1 MFLNDHKHRSVD
13 RMSKEIVD
21 VTIIGAGPT
30 GLFATFYAG
39 MREMSVN
46 LIDSLPQLG
55 GQLIEL
61 YPDKY
66 IYDVGGFPKIL
77 AKDLVANLV
86 EQAKFA
92 KPNIYLEEAVESY
105 EKKDDYFVL
114 KTNRGEYLTR
124 TILITAGIGAFQP
137 RKIGIEEE
145 VHFEGETLHYGIK
158 DLQVFAGKNV
168 LVCGG
173 GDSAVDWALMLEEV
187 AEKVTLVHR
196 RERFTAHETSVNQL
210 MESTVEVKTSRQVKA
225 IKGLDGKVDTVILA
239 NKEGEEEHIDLDHV
253 VVNYGNISSLGPLK
267 EWGLEMDRN
276 SILVD
281 RHMSTNVEGIFA
293 AGDVASYDGK
303 VKLIAVGFGEAPI
316 AISHIKTMVDPKA
329 RVQPKHSTSV
339 FKQDNE

>member
-1 MFLNDHKHRSVD
+1 
-13 RMSKEIVD
+13 MSKEIVD

-46 LIDSLPQLG
+46 LIDSLTQLV

-66 IYDVGGFPKIL
+66 IYDVGGFPKVL

-86 EQAKFA
+86 EQAQFA

-105 EKKDDYFVL
+105 EKKDDHFVL

-225 IKGLDGKVDTVILA
+225 IKGLEGKVDTVVLA
-239 NKEGEEEHIDLDHV
+239 NKEGEEEHLDLDHV
-253 VVNYGNISSLGPLK
+253 VVKYGNIS
-267 EWGLEMDRN
+267 
-276 SILVD
+276 
-281 RHMSTNVEGIFA
+281 
-293 AGDVASYDGK
+293 
-303 VKLIAVGFGEAPI
+303 
-316 AISHIKTMVDPKA
+316 
-329 RVQPKHSTSV
+329 
-339 FKQDNE
+339 